1 MPEPTYLDLLS
12 ASGKPLRHKY
22 FQHEGDPRGLV
33 VLLPGDNYGVDGPL
47 LYYPGQILYERGW
60 DTLALTYGYQSEA
73 APFSV
78 EVISGMLQEC
88 GQSVRAALGERPYTR
103 IGLVGKSIGAAI
115 VAVLCETEPLL
126 EHARAAYLTPPLG
139 PLFDQVFKGT
149 SQLAY
154 VALGNKDRFYS
165 KEALE
170 SLQDARTFSLSVV
183 KDADHSLNV
192 VGDLKRTMGIIERV
206 VEETVAF
213 IGKSQDT
220 L

>member
-1 MPEPTYLDLLS
+1 MPEPTYLDLIS

-22 FQHEGDPRGLV
+22 FQQGGDPRGLL

-47 LYYPGQILYERGW
+47 LYYLGQISYERGW

-73 APFSV
+73 APFSI
-78 EVISGMLQEC
+78 EVISEMLQEC
-88 GQSVRAALGERPYTR
+88 GQSVRAALGERPYAR

-126 EHARAAYLTPPLG
+126 DHARAAYLTPPLG

-149 SQLAY
+149 SQPAY

-165 KEALE
+165 KEALD
-170 SLQDARTFSLSVV
+170 SLQDARTFSLTVV

-192 VGDLKRTMGIIERV
+192 PGDLKRTMGIIERV

-213 IGKSQDT
+213 IGNN
-220 L
+220 